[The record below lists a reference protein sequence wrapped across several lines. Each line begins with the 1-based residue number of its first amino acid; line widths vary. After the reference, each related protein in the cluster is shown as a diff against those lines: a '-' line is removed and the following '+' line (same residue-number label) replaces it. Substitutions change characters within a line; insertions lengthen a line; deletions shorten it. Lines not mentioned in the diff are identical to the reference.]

1 MFLFNGSN
9 LDNFSNLSSSTFK
22 KWTELILNFDEM
34 AQIKSSQ
41 FKVSIFTLNTD
52 IRFYRLIEAYIKRF
66 RIERFQKIF

>member
-22 KWTELILNFDEM
+22 KWTELILNFNEM

-41 FKVSIFTLNTD
+41 FKVCEFTLNID
-52 IRFYRLIEAYIKRF
+52 IYIDGGLH
-66 RIERFQKIF
+66 